1 MDLVLWVSSSA
12 DLRFYAGVR
21 ILVLLSID
29 VLKFKQGIPGEK
41 GCYCVGSVFFFSNEL
56 CLESGLESSKNID
69 FGPDGKKRFLAQ
81 VV

>member
-12 DLRFYAGVR
+12 DLRYAGVR
-21 ILVLLSID
+21 ILVLSIN